1 VLIPYVSLTAKGGAL
16 FPVTQPIIFFFH
28 TATGRAVGYCLA
40 IVKNDLGI
48 NLNII
53 DLVLIR
59 VPSWRSNLVRSGT
72 QGKRQF
78 HSSSLTEGTSVF
90 SPRRYTPL
98 PAKMDRMV
106 WGAKK

>member
-1 VLIPYVSLTAKGGAL
+1 MLIPYVSLTAKGGAL

-28 TATGRAVGYCLA
+28 TATGRAVSYCLA

-98 PAKMDRMV
+98 PAKMDEMV

>member
-1 VLIPYVSLTAKGGAL
+1 MLIPYVSLTAKGGAL

-28 TATGRAVGYCLA
+28 TATGHAVGYCLA

-72 QGKRQF
+72 
-78 HSSSLTEGTSVF
+78 
-90 SPRRYTPL
+90 
-98 PAKMDRMV
+98 
-106 WGAKK
+106 

>member
-1 VLIPYVSLTAKGGAL
+1 MLIPYVSLTAKGGAL

-40 IVKNDLGI
+40 IVKNDFGI

-59 VPSWRSNLVRSGT
+59 VPSWRSNAWSGSGT
-72 QGKRQF
+72 QGKQQF
-78 HSSSLTEGTSVF
+78 RSSSL
-90 SPRRYTPL
+90 
-98 PAKMDRMV
+98 D
-106 WGAKK
+106 

>member
-1 VLIPYVSLTAKGGAL
+1 VLIPDVSLTAKGGAL
-16 FPVTQPIIFFFH
+16 FPVTQPIIIFFN
-28 TATGRAVGYCLA
+28 TATRRAVGYCLA

-72 QGKRQF
+72 QGKQQL
-78 HSSSLTEGTSVF
+78 HSSSL
-90 SPRRYTPL
+90 
-98 PAKMDRMV
+98 D
-106 WGAKK
+106 

>member
-40 IVKNDLGI
+40 IVKNDFGI

-59 VPSWRSNLVRSGT
+59 VPSWRSNAWSGSGA

-78 HSSSLTEGTSVF
+78 YSSSL
-90 SPRRYTPL
+90 
-98 PAKMDRMV
+98 D
-106 WGAKK
+106 

>member
-1 VLIPYVSLTAKGGAL
+1 MSLTAKGGAL

-53 DLVLIR
+53 GRKPTPFRSADDTDSDLQSI
-59 VPSWRSNLVRSGT
+59 
-72 QGKRQF
+72 
-78 HSSSLTEGTSVF
+78 
-90 SPRRYTPL
+90 
-98 PAKMDRMV
+98 
-106 WGAKK
+106 